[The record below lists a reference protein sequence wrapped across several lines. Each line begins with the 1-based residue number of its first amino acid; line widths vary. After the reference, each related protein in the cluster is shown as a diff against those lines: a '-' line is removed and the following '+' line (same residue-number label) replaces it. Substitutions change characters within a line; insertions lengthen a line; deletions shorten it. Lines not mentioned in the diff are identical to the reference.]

1 MITPMVKYQ
10 FLVYYRET
18 EDLLALLKRSGVLHI
33 KRMKREVDE
42 AALSVRREW
51 LSLRALQQ
59 HVERVLPEREIEDSA
74 ILDAFRLEELPALLQ
89 ELDDLDRDLR
99 RLVEDR
105 FHYRFFGTYDAD
117 KMTALKARGLY
128 LHLFSVGLGKI
139 QAAWSQDYA
148 LEPLFETGRKS
159 FFVVVSDL
167 AIPPA
172 IKAQQE
178 AFPARSLNEL
188 DLEIQSMED
197 RRRIIRQT
205 MFALQDNIR
214 RHLAAEMARLQD
226 SLQDGSARAQM
237 LHLGAGKVVA
247 LQGFLPEDQQAHL
260 DTALATSDVF
270 YVKSRPVPSDAPPI
284 LLRNPATASLFE
296 PIARL
301 FDLPRYAELDLT
313 PFFTPFFLLFFGLCL
328 GDAGYGLLV
337 LVVLLALRRKVPLE
351 YRPLWKLALVLEG
364 AAVVM
369 GALSGTFFGINL
381 LEVSVPWLRPV
392 QNYMFNSDQLF
403 NLALGL
409 GAVQILFG
417 LILRAW
423 NQKKQYGMVYALSP
437 IGWIALLAGLGGGAG
452 FGFSPVFLVLCGL
465 GVGLVLFFSDP
476 AAGLLGRLGKG
487 LWDLYGITGYFGD
500 LLSYIRLF
508 ALGLA
513 GSILG
518 FVVNDIS
525 LSILGS
531 HAILGPIF
539 FVVMLLI
546 GHSLNILIASLGAF
560 VHPMRLTFVEFYKNA
575 GFQGGGEPYQPLQEL
590 VQAAENHPS
599 IRPAQPSVMP
609 SSIPSAQPSVM
620 PSSIPSAQPSAI
632 QPSNTSPHPSPIP
645 PSIPPSITSRIP
657 FSDTRL
663 AR

>member
-18 EDLLALLKRSGVLHI
+18 EALLALLKSSGVLHV
-33 KRMKREVDE
+33 KRMKRQEDE
-42 AALSVRREW
+42 AALGLRREW
-51 LSLRALQQ
+51 LSLRAVQQ
-59 HVERVLPEREIEDSA
+59 HFERVLPERELEDTA
-74 ILDAFRLEELPALLQ
+74 VLDAFRFEDLPALLQ

-99 RLVEDR
+99 RLEEDR
-105 FHYRFFGTYDAD
+105 YHYRFFGNYDAD
-117 KMTALKARGLY
+117 KLAELRAHGLY

-139 QAAWSQDYA
+139 LPAWSMAYA

-159 FFVVVSDL
+159 FFVVVSD
-167 AIPPA
+167 AAEPPPL
-172 IKAQQE
+172 KAQPE
-178 AFPARSLNEL
+178 PFPARSLTEL
-188 DLEIQSMED
+188 DQEIQSMED
-197 RRRIIRQT
+197 RRRIILQT
-205 MFALQDNIR
+205 LFVLQGGIR
-214 RHLAAEMARLQD
+214 AHLTKGLARLQD
-226 SLQDGSARAQM
+226 SLQDGTARAQV
-237 LHLGAGKVVA
+237 LQLGSGKVVA
-247 LQGFLPEDQQAHL
+247 LQGFLPLDQQERL
-260 DTALATSDVF
+260 DTALAASDVF
-270 YVKSRPVPSDAPPI
+270 YVKSQPVPADAPPI
-284 LLRNPATASLFE
+284 LLRNPATARLFE

-337 LVVLLALRRKVPLE
+337 LVVLLALKRKIPAE
-351 YRPLWKLALVLEG
+351 YRPLWKLALLLESG
-364 AAVVM
+364 AVVM

-381 LEVSVPWLRPV
+381 LEVSLPWLQPM
-392 QNYMFNSDQLF
+392 QQFMFNSDQLF

-409 GAVQILFG
+409 GAIQILFG

-437 IGWIALLAGLGGGAG
+437 LGWIALLAGLGGGAG
-452 FGFSPVFLVLCGL
+452 LGFTPPILVLCGL
-465 GVGLVLFFSDP
+465 GAGLVVFFSDP

-518 FVVNDIS
+518 FVVNDIA
-525 LSILGS
+525 LSILGT
-531 HAILGPIF
+531 HFILGPIF

-546 GHSLNILIASLGAF
+546 GHGLNIFIASLGAF

-590 VQAAENHPS
+590 VDSSPANPTHSTEPGAA
-599 IRPAQPSVMP
+599 
-609 SSIPSAQPSVM
+609 
-620 PSSIPSAQPSAI
+620 
-632 QPSNTSPHPSPIP
+632 
-645 PSIPPSITSRIP
+645 
-657 FSDTRL
+657 
-663 AR
+663 